1 MPVQT
6 SYPTNCPVAYAG
18 LVTRADIVEP
28 WKNGEASA
36 SIPFGSA
43 VCPHGSTAG
52 AAILP
57 AAEGNTV
64 IGIVARYHNHSP
76 DVDLDSTGLRP
87 NATMDVLIK
96 GRMWVLAE
104 DVTTYRGRGWV
115 RCTAGGDAAEVVG
128 GITSAD
134 EGTETID
141 TTNYIQHQAVVAAG
155 AFVEVEIDFTRE

>member
-1 MPVQT
+1 MTVQS
-6 SYPTNCPVAYAG
+6 SYSTNHGAAYPG

-36 SIPFGSA
+36 SIPFGYA
-43 VCPHGSTAG
+43 VCPHGSTTG

-64 IGIVARYHNHSP
+64 IGIVARYHNHTY
-76 DVDLDSTGLRP
+76 DVDLDSTGLKVG
-87 NATMDVLIK
+87 ATMDVLVK
-96 GRMWVLAE
+96 GRIWVTAE
-104 DVTTYRGRGWV
+104 DATTYRGRAWV

-141 TTNYIQHQAVVAAG
+141 TTNYIQHQAAVAAG
-155 AFVEVEIDFTRE
+155 ALVEVEIDFTRE